1 MTNDIKT
8 IPLATTPD
16 SRFVVFSDAHRGDGT
31 GADDFAA
38 NSLIFKCALDHYLA
52 EGFTLIELGDAEEL
66 WEIERFDQIY
76 ITHTSIYERLAA
88 FHDSDPQK
96 SRYIKIWGN
105 HDLYWQDNEAV
116 LRRLFPGIN
125 IYEAALLDG
134 HILLW
139 HGHQADPSCSGAW
152 ARITKFLVGKL
163 WTAAQRFGV
172 RDPTRAANNPGRC
185 DQIDETLH
193 AWATGGLPDAFS
205 VVIGDREPVHSP
217 PPQPSPARG
226 EGVITPPQPGDS
238 APNQPSPTRG
248 AGILIDTII
257 AGHTHRPVY
266 ENLSLTER
274 MYLERKLGN
283 MAGGRARNLA
293 RKSGDTI
300 PISGE
305 SGSCPRISSGHVP
318 TFRKLHAD
326 RAYYNTGSCV
336 HPRCI
341 TGIEI
346 TPGKDG
352 KPAFTLIKWGY
363 AAQCTTTA
371 TPEAGCG
378 AYTLTIQREELQIS
392 RALKNA
398 PLVIARRPK
407 ADEAIP

>member
-1 MTNDIKT
+1 MMNDIKT
-8 IPLATTPD
+8 IPLVTTPD

-38 NSLIFKCALDHYLA
+38 NSLIFKCALDYYLA

-66 WEIERFDQIY
+66 WEIRRFDQIY

-96 SRYIKIWGN
+96 TRYIKIWGN
-105 HDLYWQDNEAV
+105 HDLYWQDNEAA
-116 LRRLFPGIN
+116 LRRLFPSIN

-152 ARITKFLVGKL
+152 ARVTKFLVGKC
-163 WTAAQRFGV
+163 WTALQRFGV
-172 RDPTRAANNPGRC
+172 KDPTRVANNPGRC

-193 AWATGGLPDAFS
+193 TWATGGLSDSFGFK
-205 VVIGDREPVHSP
+205 IGK
-217 PPQPSPARG
+217 
-226 EGVITPPQPGDS
+226 
-238 APNQPSPTRG
+238 
-248 AGILIDTII
+248 IDTII

-274 MYLERKLGN
+274 MYLESNVGTQGIRRK
-283 MAGGRARNLA
+283 
-293 RKSGDTI
+293 
-300 PISGE
+300 
-305 SGSCPRISSGHVP
+305 
-318 TFRKLHAD
+318 FHAD
-326 RAYYNTGSCV
+326 PAYYNTGSCV

-363 AAQCTTTA
+363 AAECAVA
-371 TPEAGCG
+371 TSEAGCG
-378 AYTLTIQREELQIS
+378 AYTLTIQREELE
-392 RALKNA
+392 N
-398 PLVIARRPK
+398 
-407 ADEAIP
+407 

>member
-1 MTNDIKT
+1 MMDVIKT
-8 IPLATTPD
+8 IPIVTTPD

-38 NSLIFKCALDHYLA
+38 NSLIFKCVLDYYLA

-66 WEIERFDQIY
+66 WEIKRFDQIY
-76 ITHTSIYERLAA
+76 ITHTSIYRRLAA
-88 FHDSDPQK
+88 FHSSDPQK
-96 SRYIKIWGN
+96 TRYIKIWGN
-105 HDLYWQDNEAV
+105 HDLYWKDNEAA

-152 ARITKFLVGKL
+152 ARITKFLVGKC
-163 WTAAQRFGV
+163 WTTLQRFGV

-193 AWATGGLPDAFS
+193 AWATGGLPDSFGFK
-205 VVIGDREPVHSP
+205 IGK
-217 PPQPSPARG
+217 
-226 EGVITPPQPGDS
+226 
-238 APNQPSPTRG
+238 
-248 AGILIDTII
+248 IDTII

-274 MYLERKLGN
+274 MYLESNVGTRGI
-283 MAGGRARNLA
+283 R
-293 RKSGDTI
+293 
-300 PISGE
+300 
-305 SGSCPRISSGHVP
+305 
-318 TFRKLHAD
+318 RKLHPD
-326 RAYYNTGSCV
+326 PAYYNTGSCV

-346 TPGKDG
+346 TAGKDG

-363 AAQCTTTA
+363 AAACA
-371 TPEAGCG
+371 AAAPEAGCG
-378 AYTLTIQREELQIS
+378 AYTLTIQREELEN
-392 RALKNA
+392 LKGGQ
-398 PLVIARRPK
+398 
-407 ADEAIP
+407 

>member
-1 MTNDIKT
+1 MDDIKT
-8 IPLATTPD
+8 LPLVTTPD

-38 NSLIFKCALDHYLA
+38 NSLIFKCALDYYLA

-66 WEIERFDQIY
+66 WEIKRFDQIY

-96 SRYIKIWGN
+96 TRYIKIWGN
-105 HDLYWQDNEAV
+105 HDLYWQDNEAA

-125 IYEAALLDG
+125 IYEAAMLDG

-139 HGHQADPSCSGAW
+139 HGHQADPLCSGAR
-152 ARITKFLVGKL
+152 ARVTQFLVGKF
-163 WTAAQRFGV
+163 WTALQRFGF

-193 AWATGGLPDAFS
+193 TWATGGLPDSFGFK
-205 VVIGDREPVHSP
+205 IGK
-217 PPQPSPARG
+217 
-226 EGVITPPQPGDS
+226 
-238 APNQPSPTRG
+238 
-248 AGILIDTII
+248 IDTII

-274 MYLERKLGN
+274 MYLESNVGTQGIRRKFH
-283 MAGGRARNLA
+283 
-293 RKSGDTI
+293 
-300 PISGE
+300 P
-305 SGSCPRISSGHVP
+305 
-318 TFRKLHAD
+318 D

-346 TPGKDG
+346 TPR
-352 KPAFTLIKWGY
+352 AFTLIKWGY
-363 AAQCTTTA
+363 AAQGA
-371 TPEAGCG
+371 AVTPEAGCG
-378 AYTLTIQREELQIS
+378 AYTLTIQREELETG
-392 RALKNA
+392 K
-398 PLVIARRPK
+398 
-407 ADEAIP
+407 

>member
-1 MTNDIKT
+1 MTIIQNDIKT
-8 IPLATTPD
+8 IPLVTAPD

-38 NSLIFKCALDHYLA
+38 NSLIFKCALDYYLEA
-52 EGFTLIELGDAEEL
+52 GFTLIELGDAEEL
-66 WEIERFDQIY
+66 WEVERFNQIY

-105 HDLYWQDNEAV
+105 HDLYWKDNEAK
-116 LRRLFPGIN
+116 LGRIFPGIVV
-125 IYEAALLDG
+125 YEAAVLDG
-134 HILLW
+134 HILLL

-152 ARITKFLVGKL
+152 ARVTKFLVGKL
-163 WTAAQRFGV
+163 WTTAQRYGV

-193 AWATGGLPDAFS
+193 NWATGGLPDALIIRDS
-205 VVIGDREPVHSP
+205 APINPP
-217 PPQPSPARG
+217 PPQPSPAKG
-226 EGVITPPQPGDS
+226 EGV
-238 APNQPSPTRG
+238 
-248 AGILIDTII
+248 LIDTII

-274 MYLERKLGN
+274 MYLERRLGN
-283 MAGGRARNLA
+283 MAEGRG
-293 RKSGDTI
+293 RKSFDQ
-300 PISGE
+300 
-305 SGSCPRISSGHVP
+305 
-318 TFRKLHAD
+318 
-326 RAYYNTGSCV
+326 AYYNTGSCV

-363 AAQCTTTA
+363 AAECTVA

-378 AYTLTIQREELQIS
+378 AYTLTIQREELE
-392 RALKNA
+392 N
-398 PLVIARRPK
+398 
-407 ADEAIP
+407 